1 MGNVFTK
8 SLLINFSIQWLLF
21 LIAAYLRTEKFYD
34 LAGTST
40 FIVLALQSLLT
51 ASRFFP
57 RQVIQTCLVS
67 TWAVR
72 LGLFLFVRVMQA
84 GKDSRFNKVRGN
96 PKLFWIYWTIQGMGK
111 QLFMKHPLAIL

>member
-1 MGNVFTK
+1 MGNVLTR
-8 SLLINFSIQWLLF
+8 SLAIDFSIQWLLF

-40 FIVLALQSLLT
+40 FTILALQSLLT

-72 LGLFLFVRVMQA
+72 LGLFLFIRVMQA

-96 PKLFWIYWTIQGMGK
+96 PKLFLLYWTVQGMHK
-111 QLFMKHPLAIL
+111 LLL

>member
-1 MGNVFTK
+1 MGNIFTRA
-8 SLLINFSIQWLLF
+8 LVTDFSIQWLMF

-34 LAGTST
+34 LTGSST
-40 FIVLALQSLLT
+40 FIILALQSLLT
-51 ASRFFP
+51 AGRFFP

-72 LGLFLFVRVMQA
+72 LGLFLFTRIMQA

-96 PKLFWIYWTIQGMGK
+96 PKVFLLYWTIQGKRLLLGVTIM
-111 QLFMKHPLAIL
+111 